1 MPDTADPV
9 LRIVPTVRLV
19 PPPSIWSTE
28 RWYVMNIAARREILL
43 GSAAAQVLLNF
54 LRAGPA
60 GERLEEL
67 HRSAGLEPD
76 AGRLIVEQLV
86 AEGLLTPDGDDSRL
100 EETERRWRDA
110 GWQAAFDHHLLTYD
124 YPYLNYSES
133 EAPAIDK
140 SIMEKFAAESF
151 DVNRYKEYA
160 GSLTVPV
167 VQTAEALECLTR
179 PFGEAWDRRNASE
192 SLPVATCDK
201 LTTMISSSFGQLR
214 SRRIRS
220 SVPRAPLV
228 RKTSPSGGSRHPVEC
243 YVLARKVL
251 GLAPG
256 TYHFAVRTSELER
269 IGDLPGEDELRPIL
283 QGLWRA
289 PFDPAAF
296 VVVTGLWERNMYR
309 YREPRTFRTVF
320 MDAGH
325 AAATMELC
333 GQALDL
339 PVFWQHG
346 VDDIAVHGLLGLQK
360 EGLDEGVLYAAAV
373 GRAATGLF

>member
-1 MPDTADPV
+1 MSDIADQV

-28 RWYVMNIAARREILL
+28 RWYVLNIAARREILL
-43 GSAAAQVLLNF
+43 GGAAVQVLLSF
-54 LRAGPA
+54 LRAGSTEQRV
-60 GERLEEL
+60 GELN
-67 HRSAGLEPD
+67 RSAGLEPD

-86 AEGLLTPDGDDSRL
+86 AEGLLAPDGGDPWL
-100 EETERRWRDA
+100 EKTERRWRDA

-124 YPYLNYSES
+124 YPYLNYSDS

-140 SIMEKFAAESF
+140 SIMEKFAVEGF

-160 GSLTVPV
+160 GSPALPV
-167 VQTAEALECLTR
+167 ARTADALECLAR
-179 PFGEAWDRRNASE
+179 PFAEAWDRRNGSE
-192 SLPVATCDK
+192 SLPVATCDG

-220 SVPRAPLV
+220 TVPRAPLV

-243 YVLARKVL
+243 YVLARRVL

-256 TYHFAVRTSELER
+256 AYHFAVGTSELER
-269 IGDLPGEDELRPIL
+269 IGDLPGDDRLRSMLP
-283 QGLWRA
+283 GLWRA

-346 VDDIAVHGLLGLQK
+346 VDDIAVHGLFGLRT

-373 GRAATGLF
+373 GRASAELP